1 MRRSTDL
8 LESVENAHRSLRPGG
23 ILVIDRAL
31 LSGKVTDP
39 TQRDPESIAYREVM
53 KVIKES
59 SDLWLPMLLPVGD
72 GVLVATKV

>member
-1 MRRSTDL
+1 
-8 LESVENAHRSLRPGG
+8 
-23 ILVIDRAL
+23 
-31 LSGKVTDP
+31 LSGKVADP